1 MYLELFVWAVV
12 GGIFVAILSTCGS
25 YYLNESPSNKQLSRD
40 FLIGATFTG
49 LLFPLIPESFN
60 EIKEVIT
67 TTAETIQ
74 ASSGVPG
81 IRVDQDIKIG
91 PANF

>member
-1 MYLELFVWAVV
+1 MTLELFVWAII
-12 GGIFVAILSTCGS
+12 GGLFVAILSICGS

-40 FLIGATFTG
+40 FLIGAGFTG
-49 LLFPLIPESFN
+49 ALYPLIPESFN
-60 EIKEVIT
+60 ELKEAIT

-74 ASSGVPG
+74 AGVPG
-81 IRVDQDIKIG
+81 IDQDIKIG